1 MNSLSTERI
10 PMADWVKAIAI
21 YLVVMSH
28 TAIARPVANWAFM
41 VEIPLFF
48 FMSGYLF
55 RFDRN
60 PSFGGFAKKRFRQI
74 MVPYVTINIVTYLF
88 WLFVARHFGADST
101 ASVPL
106 WQPLLGVL
114 LADSTLMTHNATMY
128 FFTTL
133 FNIEILFYLLFRGRK
148 IAARAFLTLVF
159 VMLGG
164 IDYYLNPAALPFSV
178 SHTLTGIVFYS
189 IGYETR
195 NSRVFSTFMNNRSA
209 RAESAKLILA
219 GVLFVVSLLLF
230 SVTGAVNLQRRAYSV
245 YPLYFIETAVAIY
258 SILMLFSIPSVVPRI
273 IRQVSANTLWLC
285 GYHLLVFT
293 LLKGVLVYIMGVDL
307 GKLDGALL
315 PNVLFSLAALL
326 FCLCATIIIRRYRR
340 RNRRTV
346 EQKKKL
352 NL

>member
-1 MNSLSTERI
+1 
-10 PMADWVKAIAI
+10 MADWVKAIAI

-60 PSFGGFAKKRFRQI
+60 PSFGDFAKKRFRQI
-74 MVPYVTINIVTYLF
+74 MVPYVTINIVTYMF
-88 WLFVARHFGADST
+88 WLLVARHFG
-101 ASVPL
+101 
-106 WQPLLGVL
+106 
-114 LADSTLMTHNATMY
+114 ADSTLMTHNATMY

-148 IAARAFLTLVF
+148 IAARAFLILVF
-159 VMLGG
+159 VVLGG

-326 FCLCATIIIRRYRR
+326 FCLCATIIIRRYWR
-340 RNRRTV
+340 RNRRTEEKV
-346 EQKKKL
+346 KPVKENDNKYEQ
-352 NL
+352 